1 MCFYVLL
8 IGVLL
13 QALPFRAANLLLFS
27 ELCKYIVEFNKN
39 LLIFLFFWQKSST
52 FASEMSISSFIHSSG
67 VRNFMKLLSANV
79 VAQVIGLVVYPILT
93 RMYSPEDFGLLNL
106 FLSIGG
112 VLVILSTAE
121 YYYAIVL
128 PEKEQDGAAVMGAG
142 MVWLIITVLFTAI
155 SVLFSQP
162 ISSLFRLPALADY
175 YWMMP
180 IYVLIMG
187 AWNLLNYWYIRH
199 KKYNPISR
207 YQISQNLL
215 SAGGKLGLGYA
226 QFLSGGMIYS
236 VVFAPLISF
245 ASSIWKNQSILRGLF
260 CHFSWKNIRIQA
272 NIFKNFPCFVLPKSF
287 VNMLAG
293 QLPILLLTPFFG
305 ARAVGFLSVAFLL
318 GYTPIGTIT
327 RAIYQVLYQHVTER
341 VHHSLPIG
349 QVFQR
354 FLLYTSAIIIPVFAG
369 LWFILPDLTAWLLGT
384 EWRLSGEYI
393 QLMLPWLYVS
403 LLSCS
408 INFLFDIFMKQPLGL
423 FFELL
428 LAALRVAGLGIGIWL
443 QDFSLSVLSYSIGTA
458 LALSIQ
464 IIWMM
469 NQVKHYDASI
479 GS

>member
-1 MCFYVLL
+1 MSQLHR
-8 IGVLL
+8 I
-13 QALPFRAANLLLFS
+13 
-27 ELCKYIVEFNKN
+27 I
-39 LLIFLFFWQKSST
+39 SST
-52 FASEMSISSFIHSSG
+52 N
-67 VRNFMKLLSANV
+67 VRNIGKLLSANV
-79 VAQVIGLVVYPILT
+79 VAQVIGLIVYPILT
-93 RMYSPEDFGLLNL
+93 RIYTPEDFGLLNL

-128 PEKEQDGAAVMGAG
+128 PEKEHDGASVMGAG
-142 MVWLIITVLFTAI
+142 VVWLIATVLLITI
-155 SVLFSQP
+155 SVLFSEP
-162 ISSLFRLPALADY
+162 ISHLFKLPALADY

-199 KKYNPISR
+199 KKYNSISR

-226 QFLSGGMIYS
+226 QFLSAGMIYS
-236 VVFAPLISF
+236 VVFAPLISLL
-245 ASSIWKNQSILRGLF
+245 SSIWNNRSTLRSFF
-260 CHFSWKNIRIQA
+260 CYFSWKNIRIQA
-272 NIFKNFPCFVLPKSF
+272 RVFKNFPCFVLPKSF

-305 ARAVGFLSVAFLL
+305 ARSVGFLSIAFLL

-327 RAIYQVLYQHVTER
+327 RAIYQVLYQHATER

-349 QVFQR
+349 HVFKR
-354 FLLYTSAIIIPVFAG
+354 FFLYASAIIIPVFVG
-369 LWFILPDLTAWLLGT
+369 LWFVLPDLTAWLLGT

-393 QLMLPWLYVS
+393 RFMLPWLYVS

-428 LAALRVAGLGIGIWL
+428 LATFRIAGLGVGIWL
-443 QDFSLSVLSYSIGTA
+443 HDFSLAILCYSISTA

-464 IIWMM
+464 IVWMM
-469 NQVKHYDASI
+469 NQVKRYDDSI